1 VTDILNRAEVDH
13 TASAAETPPPSP
25 WTVFLHDDTDLS
37 MEYSRLISH
46 YLDARV
52 AFEEE
57 DTPDQDVADAYAKLR
72 GTLVHLLVAM
82 GAYTDDDAAGAALD
96 DLTAPGVSA
105 RFVTR
110 WAYREGLDV
119 LDHMLMGRIAARV
132 EDLVAEGARL
142 DDLGMADLA
151 EPYLTG
157 GAS

>member
-1 VTDILNRAEVDH
+1 MTDTLNRAEVERIAPAA
-13 TASAAETPPPSP
+13 ASPRTP
-25 WTVFLHDDTDLS
+25 WDAFIYDDTDLS
-37 MEYSRLISH
+37 MEYSRLISR

-57 DTPDQDVADAYAKLR
+57 DTPDQATADAYWHLH

-96 DLTAPGVSA
+96 AMTAPGVSN

-119 LDHMLMGRIAARV
+119 LDHMLMGRIACRV
-132 EDLVAEGARL
+132 EDLVADGCRL